1 MTKIT
6 HSTSNSGGKRLRS
19 PMTEDEYLE
28 DCEGEILMLRNTV
41 AKCRSLM
48 EQLIE
53 NGYVDSHS
61 GHIESRIDTPILMG
75 VIDALGLFVA
85 VVSPCAATPQM
96 QSSSRDGEASVGMGG
111 K

>member
-1 MTKIT
+1 
-6 HSTSNSGGKRLRS
+6 
-19 PMTEDEYLE
+19 MTEDEYLE

-41 AKCRSLM
+41 AKCRTFM
-48 EQLIE
+48 EQLVT
-53 NGYVDSHS
+53 NGFVDSHS
-61 GHIESRIDTPILMG
+61 GHIESRVSHPLLMS

-85 VVSPCAATPQM
+85 VVSPCAPVPQM